1 MSQLFTM
8 APSTFCLAVAQT
20 GGKELVREAPT
31 SPIPEWQDGSFC
43 FPICYYVCSLIEAGK
58 TTAPAGG
65 TIKTYLCYLSELIR
79 YCDDK
84 LDRDF
89 LQLTDWSFS
98 DTVGRLY
105 PSNNFDKPREN
116 QSNRNRTTVHK
127 MVCQWLDFLA
137 FYATLRGR
145 DDFLGEH
152 GVIKA
157 VRVEKT
163 VKKNGKTFRT
173 WVWEHNALAPVDA
186 YRYLAPMSEKHL
198 AQLRRAVRLL
208 ESSAFT
214 KRKRLTMLELFSTV
228 GLRRIEASLLR
239 VSDVRPAIDDLN
251 RYLQSAS
258 KFADKFAQKVDDM
271 TASARAVF
279 TLKFRMRK
287 QKKGR
292 ERIRTTPISAV
303 TLQFFKEYLEARA
316 IEVRKAG
323 YVDDDDSPFF
333 INLQKRE
340 PYRPNYFTQ
349 EFSALAIAA
358 GLGQVPCSPHRMRA
372 RFIVNELIRLGRD
385 AIERAGSAAK
395 GFVID
400 LRDLIGKLMEITG
413 HLSPE
418 AIDVYIG
425 YAKGELFGF
434 GQCDSRSE
442 MERRLAAINHAE
454 EVYRIQITA
463 GVEPAVAGEELARAI
478 KVAAATS

>member
-8 APSTFCLAVAQT
+8 APSTFCLAVAHT

-31 SPIPEWQDGSFC
+31 LPIPEWQDGSFC

-239 VSDVRPAIDDLN
+239 VIDVKSAIDDLN

-271 TASARAVF
+271 AASARAVF

-292 ERIRTTPISAV
+292 ERIRTTPISTSKICLELGYSRMTGTACGAGASKASEGYSQWGMSQNLSTSISTFDNSSCLMCSGFKAFELQSPALRKYLPQRQV
-303 TLQFFKEYLEARA
+303 TSRPKE
-316 IEVRKAG
+316 
-323 YVDDDDSPFF
+323 
-333 INLQKRE
+333 RE
-340 PYRPNYFTQ
+340 
-349 EFSALAIAA
+349 
-358 GLGQVPCSPHRMRA
+358 
-372 RFIVNELIRLGRD
+372 
-385 AIERAGSAAK
+385 
-395 GFVID
+395 
-400 LRDLIGKLMEITG
+400 
-413 HLSPE
+413 
-418 AIDVYIG
+418 
-425 YAKGELFGF
+425 
-434 GQCDSRSE
+434 
-442 MERRLAAINHAE
+442 
-454 EVYRIQITA
+454 
-463 GVEPAVAGEELARAI
+463 
-478 KVAAATS
+478 